1 MWFAENIPR
10 LFSAFRSSFA
20 IFVFILLYVFV
31 QMNTNKES
39 TPLWFVAVLVVMA
52 LPLIGYPRLLQVAML
67 ENVEGVN
74 LDILSLL
81 VYAMPVYVIASQVFS
96 YKVYSQWSALA
107 WVLQVLLFVTY
118 AVSWWLV
125 VQVG

>member
-1 MWFAENIPR
+1 
-10 LFSAFRSSFA
+10 
-20 IFVFILLYVFV
+20 
-31 QMNTNKES
+31 MNTNKES

-52 LPLIGYPRLLQVAML
+52 LPMIGYPRLLQVAML
-67 ENVEGVN
+67 ESVEGVN

-107 WVLQVLLFVTY
+107 WVLQVVLFVTY

>member
-1 MWFAENIPR
+1 MWFEENIPR

-39 TPLWFVAVLVVMA
+39 TPLWFVVVLVVMA
-52 LPLIGYPRLLQVAML
+52 LPMIGYPRLLQVAML

-96 YKVYSQWSALA
+96 YKVYNQWSALA